1 MKVEKFIKSVFFF
14 FLGIVLLIVFTPLIE
29 SFFNEFIEKT
39 HLGLIKSSFFLDFI
53 LILIILL
60 YFSININECK
70 TEIPNK
76 KITFLLTLLL
86 GFYFYERYFNQN
98 YNFTAFKIYNKL
110 AYFDMVFI
118 VIMFIDLGRYLK
130 YLVIKKSDTKSENI
144 LEEDSPIEDKEDD
157 ELEGLFSK
165 TVNKIK
171 STIERNTF
179 KTSYTIGINSE
190 WGDGKSTILNILK
203 SNLRNDED
211 KILVD
216 FNPWMGFDKKVLIK
230 DFFNSISEVLTENS
244 ISSDINEYSKELIN
258 EIDTSILKFIK
269 SIIYKE
275 KSLETHFSDINDKIK
290 LLNKKIVIFV
300 DDVDRLDSE
309 EIFQLLKLIR
319 NTANFSN
326 TFFVIAYDRDYV
338 INSISS
344 INNYSA
350 LNYLDKIINT
360 EIILPYFDRSILKEI
375 FRRKLIDKIGVK
387 YAEKIDYTLN
397 VDMDNPNFYSNA
409 ENISNDFTDWI
420 SNIRQIKKLVNSL
433 YINFEGLLDEINFTD
448 LIYIE
453 LLKLKYPTVYRL
465 IYKQKD
471 KIFKEVKGELYILRI
486 NEKSTLGI
494 ILEKDI
500 QKVDKYERDDTI
512 DKTVFGELLIEY
524 CEQSKVSDL
533 ERSKIYNL
541 FLSLFSIYND
551 SGMMFTNTDSKKDEQ
566 LSISYSS
573 KFERYFAQSIF
584 RGNISE
590 KEFNEFLNSNDD
602 DRNNVINNWISEG
615 KEKDLVFRLLTIKDY
630 ENKHQYESVLKTILK
645 IENMDSK
652 TKKDMKIGF
661 DVNNFRSK
669 IQFFSGDESIESLY
683 VSEEKF
689 KQFVKSLF
697 TKAKYPFIFESDV
710 LSMIR
715 KSRFSEAKF
724 ALANEEMNEIL
735 KGYFLNYLD
744 SKEEFDNYFW
754 RMYNNCKKIEKDDNK
769 KLFVVDEEVKTKI
782 IEKLK
787 VDKNCY
793 FLMKS
798 LIDKIMSTDIASI
811 RIQTINDIFDS
822 TDNFENIILSTID
835 ENTDDFKS
843 EFKKFYTLVKNNSWK
858 EIHFEFKSFKFEEL
872 YYTKQ

>member
-14 FLGIVLLIVFTPLIE
+14 FLGVVLLIVFIPLIE
-29 SFFNEFIEKT
+29 STFNEFIEKT
-39 HLGLIKSSFFLDFI
+39 NLGLIGSSFYLDIF
-53 LILIILL
+53 LILVLWL

-70 TEIPNK
+70 TETPNK
-76 KITFLLTLLL
+76 KVTFFLLLILAI
-86 GFYFYERYFNQN
+86 YIYERWFNHN
-98 YNFTAFKIYNKL
+98 YDFTTFKFYNKL
-110 AYFDMVFI
+110 AYFDMIFI
-118 VIMFIDLGRYLK
+118 VLTFIDLGRY
-130 YLVIKKSDTKSENI
+130 IKFLAVKESKIKLENI
-144 LEEDSPIEDKEDD
+144 LEEDSPIEDKNDD

-171 STIERNTF
+171 NTIERNSF

-203 SNLRNDED
+203 NSLKNDED
-211 KILVD
+211 KILID

-244 ISSDINEYSKELIN
+244 ISNDINEYSKELIN
-258 EIDTSILKFIK
+258 EIDNPIIKFIK

-275 KSLETHFSDINDKIK
+275 KSLETHFNDINSKIK

-300 DDVDRLDSE
+300 DDVDRLDNE

-344 INNYSA
+344 INDYSA
-350 LNYLDKIINT
+350 INYLDKIINT
-360 EIILPYFDRSILKEI
+360 EITLPYFDRSILKEI

-397 VDMDNPNFYSNA
+397 VEMDNPNLFSNA

-420 SNIRQIKKLVNSL
+420 SNIRQIKKLTNSIC
-433 YINFEGLLDEINFTD
+433 INFNGLFDEINFTD

-453 LLKLKYPTVYRL
+453 LLKLKYPTIYRL
-465 IYKQKD
+465 IYTQKN

-486 NEKSTLGI
+486 NEKSTLDVI
-494 ILEKDI
+494 VEKDI
-500 QKVDKYERDDTI
+500 QKINKFERDDTI

-524 CEQSKVSDL
+524 CEQSKISDL

-541 FLSLFSIYND
+541 FLNLFSIYND
-551 SGMMFTNTDSKKDEQ
+551 SGIMFTNIGGKKDEQ

-590 KEFNEFLNSNDD
+590 KEFNEFLNSNDEE
-602 DRNNVINNWISEG
+602 RNNVIYKWINER
-615 KEKDLVFRLLTIKDY
+615 KEKDLVFRLLTIKEY

-689 KQFVKSLF
+689 KQFIKSLF
-697 TKAKYPFIFESDV
+697 TKANYPFIFESDV

-724 ALANEEMNEIL
+724 ALTNEEMNEIL

-744 SKEEFDNYFW
+744 SKEEFDNHFW
-754 RMYNNCKKIEKDDNK
+754 RMYNSCKKINNVDSKNI
-769 KLFVVDEEVKTKI
+769 FVVDEEVKKKI

-787 VDKNCY
+787 IDKNCY

-798 LIDKIMSTDIASI
+798 LIDKIMSADIASI
-811 RIQTINDIFDS
+811 RIETINDIFDN
-822 TDNFENIILSTID
+822 TDNFENLILSTID
-835 ENTDDFKS
+835 ENTDDFRS
-843 EFKKFYTLVKNNSWK
+843 EFKKFYTLVKNNNWE
-858 EIHFEFKSFKFEEL
+858 EISFEFKNFKFEEI